1 MYNVWKA
8 YQIGRSY
15 KLAYYSNC
23 SNTILV
29 VAYCYYILLSFE
41 KTVVMLKG
49 LHKEKE
55 PLCMSWVILPV
66 IALAYWNN
74 VLSFIS
80 CVPVQDREMGRS
92 SCLQN
97 ASQLHMLIEVC
108 CTGSKLVK
116 KVNPHSQIYFAMHS
130 PVEEQHAASSVAVRA
145 WSCWANMSSSFHKH
159 LNSTALNRIKVFSNT
174 CTENK
179 KIWKQL
185 CTQRKR
191 CIMRNTC
198 STTCTLHENSES
210 IFKSLHSLNPI
221 HPAQW
226 PTQRKQHKNKLI
238 YLI

>member
-1 MYNVWKA
+1 MFYLLFPVSHSGQRNGQILTSPKCLSASYA
-8 YQIGRSY
+8 YRS
-15 KLAYYSNC
+15 
-23 SNTILV
+23 
-29 VAYCYYILLSFE
+29 
-41 KTVVMLKG
+41 MLHWFQAG
-49 LHKEKE
+49 
-55 PLCMSWVILPV
+55 
-66 IALAYWNN
+66 
-74 VLSFIS
+74 
-80 CVPVQDREMGRS
+80 
-92 SCLQN
+92 
-97 ASQLHMLIEVC
+97 
-108 CTGSKLVK
+108 K

-145 WSCWANMSSSFHKH
+145 WFCWANVSSSFHKH

-238 YLI
+238 YFI